1 MSLARLAREW
11 MKSGYDTAIMV
22 RQMVTQRTDA
32 RERFETARRRKAL
45 EVFNHPATIDDI
57 SESLG
62 VNYHTARRITLA
74 LLELGQIKP
83 NGNMRD
89 RKVLYIASA
98 KGSGLPSI
106 YNQYGD
112 THFDIVEYLEGMHD
126 KNFPATSSEVAARA
140 FLTTVLELMHLAS
153 VIKEHGSIDSDRLD
167 DVHSNLI
174 NSISLLKST
183 TNMLQQLAEYEVF
196 WTTDGLKRIATSNA
210 FDQIKIDNIYA
221 AYLRLVA
228 SNASESQ

>member
-1 MSLARLAREW
+1 MTT
-11 MKSGYDTAIMV
+11 G
-22 RQMVTQRTDA
+22 RTDA

-126 KNFPATSSEVAARA
+126 KNFPATS
-140 FLTTVLELMHLAS
+140 MHLAS